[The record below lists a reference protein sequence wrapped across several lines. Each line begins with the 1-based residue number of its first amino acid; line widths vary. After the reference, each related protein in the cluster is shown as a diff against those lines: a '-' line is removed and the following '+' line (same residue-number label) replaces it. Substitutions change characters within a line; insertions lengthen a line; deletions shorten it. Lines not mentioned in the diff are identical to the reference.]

1 MGRKVTAYFAFI
13 NSHHNNKNPGANGGQ
28 RARSAAGGRR
38 QGPPGRGPPPGAERG
53 HRAGGAD
60 QRCPRMPAPC
70 PSPSSFS
77 SSPSGAVSRGRGAPS
92 PRPQEEENGEKRK
105 RKEAALVASPGGRR
119 LRKSEA
125 GGEILFTTNR
135 LSRGISGSAKV
146 HTGSAG
152 GRGGQAQRTLPGRA
166 PPGRPSR
173 SAGASAAGVG
183 VPLQRRESGSP
194 FALLPPP
201 PLPRGAPGGRPRGGT
216 RARAGLG
223 PAPRSGPGSV
233 GPLPGPRR
241 RSAPF
246 PAPRLKLPPGPRSR
260 PLLPSQ
266 DRGVRRRPAT
276 GGTCAPQIRIRET
289 ARAWPEGRR
298 WLWVCKPCVLE
309 LGAVVFPTRSKTFFT
324 H

>member
-1 MGRKVTAYFAFI
+1 MSSDAGSVSFALLLLLLPQCR
-13 NSHHNNKNPGANGGQ
+13 SEP
-28 RARSAAGGRR
+28 RARRPQPTVAAPDPPQPGPGPAPARRKGAALGVPGPHTPRAKLTPKRMLIPTWIGGGSVLDAERLPAICSSLFVS
-38 QGPPGRGPPPGAERG
+38 PPGE
-53 HRAGGAD
+53 
-60 QRCPRMPAPC
+60 
-70 PSPSSFS
+70 
-77 SSPSGAVSRGRGAPS
+77 
-92 PRPQEEENGEKRK
+92 EEENGEKRK
-105 RKEAALVASPGGRR
+105 RKEAALVASPCGRR

-152 GRGGQAQRTLPGRA
+152 GRGGQARRTLPGRA

-173 SAGASAAGVG
+173 SAGAFAAGVG
-183 VPLQRRESGSP
+183 VPLQRRESGPP
-194 FALLPPP
+194 FGLLPPP

-266 DRGVRRRPAT
+266 ARGVRRRPAT

-289 ARAWPEGRR
+289 ARAWP
-298 WLWVCKPCVLE
+298 
-309 LGAVVFPTRSKTFFT
+309 
-324 H
+324 